1 MKKDYVK
8 IVYESEPIG
17 EYKIRLILT
26 TFDVEAY
33 MKDINNIK
41 YDKELIEIPVEPPVS
56 IEKRIETEH
65 YLGDLEQKINSAL
78 RRIYEPEINSLKTM
92 VQMMK
97 DDYENNLKD
106 AILNPIKE
114 IMNVSGDIHCRD
126 VNGHITNCGDIYCN
140 TFKGVANNCGDIIVK
155 RNEEDIVSL

>member
-1 MKKDYVK
+1 MGKKYVK

-41 YDKELIEIPVEPPVS
+41 NEINEIVEFIPEKS
-56 IEKRIETEH
+56 LCLENNAKIEKFLSE
-65 YLGDLEQKINSAL
+65 LEQRINNAV
-78 RRIYEPEINSLKTM
+78 RRVYEPEIDSLRRM
-92 VQMMK
+92 VELMK
-97 DDYENNLKD
+97 KDYEED
-106 AILNPIKE
+106 AILNPVNE
-114 IMNVSGDIHCRD
+114 ILNVNGDIHCRD

-140 TFKGVANNCGDIIVK
+140 TFKGTANNCGDIIVK